1 MQYRPF
7 GKQGW
12 QASALGFG
20 CMRLP
25 TIDGKSGNINQEEAI
40 RMIHYAIDQG
50 VNYFDTAFGYHER
63 QSEIVVGKALSGG
76 WRDKVNL
83 VTKLPMWLV
92 EAQDDYDRF
101 LEEQLRKLQTDHL
114 DVYLFHGLN
123 RDAWHKVQ
131 RLNLLEKAERA
142 VADGRIGAVGFSF
155 HDNVDAFKE
164 IIDGYDKWAMAQ
176 IQYNYMDVENQA
188 GTEGLRYAG
197 ERKIAVVVME
207 PLLGGK
213 LARTIPSVGPL
224 WADYAVENPETAGR
238 NPAEWALQWLW
249 DQPEVTVALSGMSTF
264 EQVEQNIA
272 SANRSLVGQMTAAD
286 LALIATVRDAINQRS
301 PIPCTACE
309 YCLPCPNGVAIPR
322 NFDVYNGGAMYD
334 DPAGSRFAYK
344 RWIGDSEK
352 AAVCIACQECEPKCP
367 QKIEISRWM
376 PVVEEV
382 LGLGRDYVMK
392 L

>member
-1 MQYRPF
+1 MQYRLF

-12 QASALGFG
+12 QVSALGFG

-25 TIDGKSGNINQEEAI
+25 TIDGKSGNINEEEAI
-40 RMIHYAIDQG
+40 RMIHFAIEQG

-76 WRDKVNL
+76 WRDKVHL

-101 LEEQLRKLQTDHL
+101 LEEQLGKLQTDHL
-114 DVYLFHGLN
+114 DVYLFHGLGK
-123 RDAWHKVQ
+123 DSWEKVQ
-131 RLNLLEKAERA
+131 RLNLLEKAEKA

-164 IIDGYDKWAMAQ
+164 IIDGYDRWAMAQ

-197 ERKIAVVVME
+197 ERGIAVVVME

-213 LARTIPSVGPL
+213 LARTIPSVEPL
-224 WADYAVENPETAGR
+224 WADYAAVKPETTGR
-238 NPAEWALQWLW
+238 TPAEWALQWLW

-272 SANRSLVGQMTAAD
+272 FADRSIVGQMTSED
-286 LALIATVRDAINQRS
+286 LALIAAVRETINQRS
-301 PIPCTACE
+301 PIPCTSCE

-322 NFDVYNGGAMYD
+322 NFAVYNEGAMYD
-334 DPAGSRFAYK
+334 DPAGARFAYK

-352 AAVCIACQECEPKCP
+352 ASVCIACQECESKCP